1 MPPGKT
7 FVAAAGG
14 GLDETSYRGRSARRR
29 LAPLARRA
37 ALAAVAALV
46 LLAPAAASAHAYL
59 ITTSPAIG
67 AVVPSSPSQV
77 SLTYDEGVT
86 IDPGALAVY
95 DAAGQRV
102 DDGVVRQPS
111 PPTIAVAIPGR
122 LQRGT
127 YAVAWRVTSA
137 DTHVVHGVFTFSVGA
152 RGNAGAIG
160 AQLAARGQIPAV
172 VSTGFGVVRF
182 LNLLLLLLCGG
193 GAAAVVTLLRD
204 ADERTRRRLLR
215 WLVGGGALLAVLAVL
230 GLPFEAAEANGTGL
244 GGGFAVAALA
254 SVRGIRFGQVWLARA
269 WLAVAFAL
277 LALALQTA
285 GDRRRAFGEALL
297 IGVAFALLLTPSA
310 AGHAS
315 VAGSFA
321 FVVDAAHVLA
331 AAAWLGGLVFVLG
344 AIAITTPADR
354 WPLAIRS
361 VPRLSLLATGA
372 VGVLLMAGVINAL
385 IEVSA
390 VRGLWQSTY
399 GALILVKI
407 ALALPLLALGAF
419 NNRVSVP
426 ALHNGAPAPAVRA
439 RFLRTASAEVALLVV
454 VVGVTAALIAEA
466 PAKGLIARTTSITA
480 SHAIGPFH
488 ASVEVAPGTVGANTI
503 DMSVR
508 SGARRPPTIGEV
520 DLAADPPAASGLA
533 PLNLDVVQMSP
544 TRFRVANAAFAR
556 AGTWHLDA
564 TVRVGLTEWL
574 ARIPI
579 RIRAA

>member
-1 MPPGKT
+1 MALVG
-7 FVAAAGG
+7 VAAIM
-14 GLDETSYRGRSARRR
+14 
-29 LAPLARRA
+29 
-37 ALAAVAALV
+37 

-67 AVVPSSPSQV
+67 AVVPSSPAQV
-77 SLTYDEGVT
+77 SLTYDEAVT
-86 IDPGALAVY
+86 VNPGALEVY
-95 DAAGQRV
+95 DAAGKRV
-102 DDGVVRQPS
+102 DDGGVRHPT
-111 PPTIAVAIPGR
+111 PPTITVAIPER
-122 LQRGT
+122 LSRGT
-127 YAVAWRVTSA
+127 YTVAWRVTSA

-160 AQLAARGQIPAV
+160 ARLAARGQIPAV

-193 GAAAVVTLLRD
+193 GAAAVVLLLRD
-204 ADERTRRRLLR
+204 AGDRTRRRLLR
-215 WLVGGGALLAVLAVL
+215 WLVVGGALLAVMAVL

-254 SVRGIRFGQVWLARA
+254 SVRGIRFGQVWLVRA

-277 LALALQTA
+277 LALVLQVA
-285 GDRRRAFGEALL
+285 GNRRRVPGEVLL

-310 AGHAS
+310 AGHAN

-344 AIAITTPADR
+344 ALAISAPADR
-354 WPLAIRS
+354 WPVAIRS

-399 GALILVKI
+399 GELILAKI

-426 ALHNGAPAPAVRA
+426 GLLTGAPPPELRA
-439 RFLRTASAEVALLVV
+439 RFLRVASAEVALLVV

-466 PAKGLIARTTSITA
+466 PAKDLLAQTTSITA
-480 SHAIGPFH
+480 THAIGPFS
-488 ASVEVAPGTVGANTI
+488 ASVVVSPGAVGANTI
-503 DMSVR
+503 DVSVH
-508 SGARRPPTIGEV
+508 SSARRPPMIGEV
-520 DLAADPPAASGLA
+520 DLAADPPTASSLA
-533 PLNLDVVQMSP
+533 PLNLDVIQVSP
-544 TRFRVANAAFAR
+544 TRFRVASAPLAR